1 MTLPLWV
8 MSSAGPCGIKEE
20 EVLVETEHSPSRAAR
35 RGRVRVCKAAKLEA
49 EWPLQVGLRAPM
61 GALPG
66 PVSRF
71 FPGGEGDLGK
81 RRVEC

>member
-35 RGRVRVCKAAKLEA
+35 REEGTLCARRQSSKLSGRFKSAY
-49 EWPLQVGLRAPM
+49 APQWEHCQ
-61 GALPG
+61 A
-66 PVSRF
+66 R
-71 FPGGEGDLGK
+71 
-81 RRVEC
+81 